1 MSLMIPAGDLQLEA
15 LLKEPQGAIKGGVIV
30 CHPHPLYGGTMDN
43 RIVYRTAKAA
53 VEAGFA
59 ALRFNFRGAG
69 LSGGQF
75 DQGIGEKED
84 AVAAISWLESKYPAL
99 PLVLAG
105 YSFGAWVG
113 LQVGCLDARVK
124 AMVALAPPLNLYD
137 FEFLYNNSKPALY
150 IAGTSDEFC
159 SQENLNQLAHRLPAS
174 SSVHRIEGA
183 EHFFNGHIEA
193 IQSCITGFFRA
204 LKLEQKTP

>member
-15 LLKEPQGAIKGGVIV
+15 LFREPQDAVKGGVVI
-30 CHPHPLYGGTMDN
+30 CHPHPLYGGTMDS
-43 RIVYRTAKAA
+43 RVVYRAAKAG

-59 ALRFNFRGAG
+59 ALRFNFRGVG
-69 LSGGQF
+69 LSGGQY

-84 AVAAISWLESKYPAL
+84 AAAAISWLEEKYPEL
-99 PLVLAG
+99 PLALMG

-113 LQVGCLDARVK
+113 LRVGYSDSRVK
-124 AMVALAPPLNLYD
+124 AMVALAPPLDLYD
-137 FEFLYNNSKPALY
+137 FEFLYDNNKPALY

-159 SQENLNQLAHRLPAS
+159 SEKNLNQLARRLPVS

-183 EHFFNGHIEA
+183 DHFFDSYIE
-193 IQSCITGFFRA
+193 ILQGLIIDFFRT
-204 LKLEQKTP
+204 LKMEQNTL